1 MEERTAE
8 LQDRAMQFQTI
19 AQVSQTIAGI
29 ENLDELLSRV
39 TEQISERFGI
49 YHTGIFLVDE
59 RGENAVLQAAN
70 SAGGKKMLARGH
82 RLNVGS
88 QGMVGHVTST
98 GNPRI
103 ALDVGEDAVFF
114 DNPDLPDTHSEITL
128 PLKVAG
134 HTFGALDLQSIQ
146 TNAFNEDDIQTLSI
160 LTDQVAIAIQ
170 NARSFEQSHQA
181 IQEVEAA
188 YRQMTGQAWQ
198 RVTSQKEVVGYEYDG
213 TMPKPIAKIAQDEL
227 SLSIPL
233 LLRGQSIGN
242 FKLIAPEAN
251 RKWTEDELAIAKAA
265 AERTALTLETARL
278 LEESQRR
285 AIREHMISEM
295 TSKISSITNI
305 ESIMRSTVEE
315 LGKQIGGAEVTFEL
329 STTSQESQE

>member
-1 MEERTAE
+1 
-8 LQDRAMQFQTI
+8 
-19 AQVSQTIAGI
+19 
-29 ENLDELLSRV
+29 
-39 TEQISERFGI
+39 
-49 YHTGIFLVDE
+49 
-59 RGENAVLQAAN
+59 
-70 SAGGKKMLARGH
+70 
-82 RLNVGS
+82 
-88 QGMVGHVTST
+88 
-98 GNPRI
+98 
-103 ALDVGEDAVFF
+103 
-114 DNPDLPDTHSEITL
+114 
-128 PLKVAG
+128 
-134 HTFGALDLQSIQ
+134 
-146 TNAFNEDDIQTLSI
+146 
-160 LTDQVAIAIQ
+160 
-170 NARSFEQSHQA
+170 
-181 IQEVEAA
+181 
-188 YRQMTGQAWQ
+188 
-198 RVTSQKEVVGYEYDG
+198 
-213 TMPKPIAKIAQDEL
+213 MPKPIAKIAQDEL